1 MEKEGKKA
9 FLLSP
14 SLSYP
19 NTQTPHS
26 LTCSHTR
33 TLQMKKSNFNFSFAA
48 AAKETARENFPS
60 RRKL

>member
-9 FLLSP
+9 FLFSP

-26 LTCSHTR
+26 LTLTLALH
-33 TLQMKKSNFNFSFAA
+33 LQMKKSNFNFSFAA